1 MKGRPKWGRGGETA
15 AAGHLLGIQ
24 LLDHL
29 ILGEGG
35 RFVSLREQ
43 RGVL

>member
-15 AAGHLLGIQ
+15 AAGHLLGIE

-29 ILGEGG
+29 ILGEAG
-35 RFVSLREQ
+35 RHVSLRE
-43 RGVL
+43 RGGL

>member
-1 MKGRPKWGRGGETA
+1 MKGRQKRGRGGET

-35 RFVSLREQ
+35 RFVSLRE

>member
-15 AAGHLLGIQ
+15 AAGHLLGIE

-29 ILGEGG
+29 ILGEAGHP
-35 RFVSLREQ
+35 VSLRE
-43 RGVL
+43 RGGL